1 MYSTDTQV
9 PAHLVEKWQT
19 AINLMAELYEVPAG
33 LIMRVH
39 SEEIEVFISSQSG
52 DTNSDANPYI
62 AGERASLQTGLY
74 CETVM
79 ANRDQLHIPNAYED
93 PEWDHNPDIEL
104 NMISYL
110 GVPIEWPTGEIFG
123 TVCVLDSKTRHF
135 NKTYKQVIWQFKE
148 IIDGDLRSLA
158 ELTYRAR
165 IEEELRA
172 AKENAEQA
180 NRAKS
185 TFLAN
190 MSHEL
195 RTPLNAILGFTHLL
209 CRTQEINPKQREYL
223 GIIQHSGE
231 HLLGL
236 INNVLDL
243 SKIEAGRTT
252 LNKATI
258 DLPQMLEELEDMF
271 QMQAED
277 KHNTLLFPSP
287 ADLPQ
292 YIHTD
297 ELKLKQIF
305 INLISNAAKFTNE
318 GTITVRVRAFHSTGD
333 SSNLPDRLYV
343 EVEDS
348 GPGIAPNE
356 LAMLFQPFVQ
366 TNTGQQLCEGS
377 GLGLTI
383 SREFVRLLG
392 GEMEVRSEVGQGTCF
407 SFTIAFEPIIADEQP
422 TRSSIYNRIIGLAPD
437 QPEYRILVV
446 DDRWTNRHLL
456 GQLLSSVGFA
466 VQEAGNGQEAIDI
479 WEHWEPHLIWM
490 DMRMPVLDGYAAT
503 KHIKGSTKG
512 QATAIIALTA
522 SALEEDRTVILS
534 NGCDGFV
541 RKPFKEQEIFETIQ
555 AHLGVRYLYKDEEDS
570 GYSAKTATSSTEVSA
585 ETLALLPSHILQEL
599 EKAILMTDPDLIE
612 ATATHIR
619 QEHNHA
625 LGTGI
630 LTLAQNFAYS
640 KLLSLIK
647 ETRERK

>member
-1 MYSTDTQV
+1 
-9 PAHLVEKWQT
+9 
-19 AINLMAELYEVPAG
+19 
-33 LIMRVH
+33 
-39 SEEIEVFISSQSG
+39 
-52 DTNSDANPYI
+52 
-62 AGERASLQTGLY
+62 
-74 CETVM
+74 
-79 ANRDQLHIPNAYED
+79 
-93 PEWDHNPDIEL
+93 
-104 NMISYL
+104 
-110 GVPIEWPTGEIFG
+110 
-123 TVCVLDSKTRHF
+123 
-135 NKTYKQVIWQFKE
+135 
-148 IIDGDLRSLA
+148 
-158 ELTYRAR
+158 
-165 IEEELRA
+165 
-172 AKENAEQA
+172 
-180 NRAKS
+180 
-185 TFLAN
+185 
-190 MSHEL
+190 
-195 RTPLNAILGFTHLL
+195 
-209 CRTQEINPKQREYL
+209 
-223 GIIQHSGE
+223 
-231 HLLGL
+231 
-236 INNVLDL
+236 
-243 SKIEAGRTT
+243 
-252 LNKATI
+252 
-258 DLPQMLEELEDMF
+258 MLEELEDMF